1 MRVSLRGREELAGR
15 VQQVE
20 TAEMSQTGCGASGRR
35 EDGLPLPGLRP
46 LQLLLRRF
54 AKGHCFNAHP
64 SDHSFH
70 ETSRGLPPRWM
81 PMRTPSWSHLKRPA

>member
-20 TAEMSQTGCGASGRR
+20 TAEMSQTGCGALGRR

-46 LQLLLRRF
+46 SNYF
-54 AKGHCFNAHP
+54 SA
-64 SDHSFH
+64 
-70 ETSRGLPPRWM
+70 TSRKVIVSMPILPTTRSTKPRVAH
-81 PMRTPSWSHLKRPA
+81 RRDGCR